1 MEINKENIPKISVLI
16 ITYNQKDFIGRALD
30 SILIQKESI
39 YEIIIS
45 DDCSTDNSNKIINSY
60 INKYPKL
67 IKLFTNKRNLGI
79 FQNLEKSWEY
89 PKGDIIYEL
98 SGDDEVGKDW
108 FKKCINFIQ
117 ENKIDFKNDLFTIYG
132 DSKCVYPTGHSM
144 IIKNNAILSGHYPI
158 KLFLRGLINKR
169 STCFSIK
176 ILKKFKKVSQGK
188 SFIVENAQDSQLHLF
203 TKKAYYIPI
212 IGNIYHTRVGVS
224 NSMKENRKSEHKQ
237 TMRYSFDFF
246 KRNGI
251 ELDKYD
257 KRLLKYNLS
266 FKDMIEKK
274 SILSFFYVIKS
285 YINSYDPNLGLLDFR
300 FQFKKF
306 FSLLLRKI
314 NEKNTFMKKLN

>member
-1 MEINKENIPKISVLI
+1 MEIKKENIPKISVVI

-45 DDCSTDNSNKIINSY
+45 DDCSTDNSRKIINSY
-60 INKYPKL
+60 LKKYPKL
-67 IKLFTNKRNLGI
+67 IKFFTNKNNLGI

-89 PKGDIIYEL
+89 PTGDIIYEL

-108 FKKCINFIQ
+108 FKKCIDFIYD
-117 ENKIDFKNDLFTIYG
+117 NKIDFKNDLFCIYG
-132 DSKCVYPTGHSM
+132 DSKCIYPSGDTM
-144 IIKNNAILSGHYPI
+144 IIRNNAILKGHNPL

-169 STCFSIK
+169 SSCYSIK

-203 TKKAYYIPI
+203 TKTAYYLPF
-212 IGNIYHTRVGVS
+212 IGNIYHTEIGVS
-224 NSMKENRKSEHKQ
+224 KNMNEKRKNEHKQ
-237 TMRYSFDFF
+237 TMSYSFEFF
-246 KRNGI
+246 RRNDI

-257 KRLLKYNLS
+257 KKLLIYNTS
-266 FKDMIEKK
+266 FKMMLENK
-274 SILSFFYVIKS
+274 SFLSVVCFIKS

-306 FSLLLRKI
+306 SFLILKRISI
-314 NEKNTFMKKLN
+314 KKT